1 MKRYLNMAF
10 EDELGKSFTMR
21 VDDPV
26 DEINADAV
34 DGAAK
39 VIIESGAF
47 RVKGQ
52 LKDFVSAELL
62 TITTQSIVD
71 HRA

>member
-1 MKRYLNMAF
+1 MKKYLNMAF

-26 DEINADAV
+26 DGVDADAV

-39 VIIESGAF
+39 VIVESGAF
-47 RVKGQ
+47 RVKGH
-52 LKDFVSAELL
+52 LKEFVSADLL
-62 TITTQSIVD
+62 TINSQRIVD